1 MRLWEQQ
8 HDTPRESNS
17 NGTVSQQRRK
27 KQPSLLQEQQF
38 YITLPFSASTVCLKY
53 SNVCRASGGGADRCL
68 ASWWLREIERMNT
81 SADPRFGTRLMLIL
95 WHKYLATRSNPLQS
109 LVFWK
114 LVQEKRGGRN
124 GKCKKKKKI
133 WQSHSDSQIAER
145 TLQKVLSRTIKHAN
159 RSAYIP
165 PF

>member
-114 LVQEKRGGRN
+114 LVQEKRGGGGMEN
-124 GKCKKKKKI
+124 VKKKKI

-165 PF
+165 RF

>member
-124 GKCKKKKKI
+124 GKCKKKKNMTVTFRLPNCRENTSKSTFTHN
-133 WQSHSDSQIAER
+133 QTR
-145 TLQKVLSRTIKHAN
+145 
-159 RSAYIP
+159 
-165 PF
+165 

>member
-109 LVFWK
+109 LVFRK
-114 LVQEKRGGRN
+114 LVQEKRGGGMEN
-124 GKCKKKKKI
+124 VKKKKNM
-133 WQSHSDSQIAER
+133 
-145 TLQKVLSRTIKHAN
+145 TITFRLPNCRENTSKSTFTHN
-159 RSAYIP
+159 QTR
-165 PF
+165 